1 MTPERISRSTRTAH
15 GLAPYSFPPL
25 AILLPSPRQ
34 AVCIIATSV
43 EPREMARR
51 RVPTQLPSILFLSKD
66 KLLVKS
72 YSSTSKEA

>member
-1 MTPERISRSTRTAH
+1 
-15 GLAPYSFPPL
+15 
-25 AILLPSPRQ
+25 
-34 AVCIIATSV
+34 
-43 EPREMARR
+43 MARR